1 MSARL
6 GLALYTLRD
15 ECARDPEGTLRAI
28 AEMGYEGVELYD
40 LFGRPADSVRAML
53 DELGLEVCARH
64 AGLGA
69 IENDLPQLSAELREV
84 GSDRLVLA
92 WIPPPASSREAD
104 EIVARIAQ
112 AAASVTAAGLRFGFH
127 NHDGE
132 LRTLD
137 DGRTVLDRLLELPP
151 ERLFLEIDLGWAWFA
166 GVDPVDL
173 MARVAPRAPIVH
185 VKDLAGASE
194 PRFVPVGDGDVDYA
208 RVLPA
213 IRELGVEW
221 LLVEQDETDGS
232 ALDAVRRSYTAVSGV
247 VGSPA

>member
-6 GLALYTLRD
+6 GLALYTLRA
-15 ECARDPEGTLRAI
+15 ECARDPEGVLRAV

-40 LFGRPADSVRAML
+40 LFGRPAQSVRAML

-69 IENDLPQLSAELREV
+69 IENDLPQLSAELGEL

-92 WIPPPASSREAD
+92 WIPPPTSSREAD
-104 EIVARIAQ
+104 RIVARIAE
-112 AAASVTAAGLRFGFH
+112 AAARVTAAGLRFGFH

-132 LRTLD
+132 LRPLD

-173 MARVAPRAPIVH
+173 MARLAPRVPLVH

-194 PRFVPVGDGDVDYA
+194 PRFVPVGDGDVGYA
-208 RVLPA
+208 NVLRG

-232 ALDAVRRSYTAVSGV
+232 ALDAVRRSYAAVSGH

>member
-6 GLALYTLRD
+6 GLALYTLRN
-15 ECARDPEGTLRAI
+15 ECARDPEGALRAV

-53 DELGLEVCARH
+53 DELGLDVCARH

-104 EIVARIAQ
+104 EIVARIAE
-112 AAASVTAAGLRFGFH
+112 AAARVTAAGLRFGFH
-127 NHDGE
+127 NHDRE
-132 LRTLD
+132 LRALD

-151 ERLFLEIDLGWAWFA
+151 ERLFFEIDLGWAWFA

-194 PRFVPVGDGDVDYA
+194 PRFVPVGEGDVGYA
-208 RVLPA
+208 NVLPA